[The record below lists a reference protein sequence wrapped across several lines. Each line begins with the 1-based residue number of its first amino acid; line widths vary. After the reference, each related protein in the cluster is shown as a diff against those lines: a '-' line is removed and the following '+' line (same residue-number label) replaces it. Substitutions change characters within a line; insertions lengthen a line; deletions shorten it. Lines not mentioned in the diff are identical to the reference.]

1 MEVGTG
7 QTPQKHIAFSYASH
21 ANRTQER
28 VLKQIV
34 SFYQY
39 KGGLLDDQ
47 DEFYYTYAEYLLL
60 SRIIF
65 NINNFLWHIQ
75 IYTMKLE

>member
-1 MEVGTG
+1 MRMEVGTG
-7 QTPQKHIAFSYASH
+7 QTPQKHIAFSYSRH

-39 KGGLLDDQ
+39 KGGLLGDQ
-47 DEFYYTYAEYLLL
+47 DEFYSDYTYAEYP
-60 SRIIF
+60 SFI
-65 NINNFLWHIQ
+65 
-75 IYTMKLE
+75 

>member
-39 KGGLLDDQ
+39 KGGLLGDQ
-47 DEFYYTYAEYLLL
+47 DEFYYTYEEHLLL

-65 NINNFLWHIQ
+65 NIKNFL
-75 IYTMKLE
+75 